1 MKALKTWMGRP
12 WPPLALALLTALAVH
27 LLALAYGQ
35 LAAGRLAAGGQRS
48 PVPPPHDD
56 TPELLEFS
64 RQQPLE
70 ETLATVPLPPP
81 STLPPP
87 PDLLPAAAPPQK
99 AGRNQARTKQRQK
112 SQAPRLAPALKRR
125 SPAPRPPLPPDPS
138 QPGRPALVAATDPP
152 ATLAL
157 LLEQARRG
165 EVADLL
171 KPEAAAAATYVTLW
185 ERARPA
191 SALPGAGGP
200 AAQELEL
207 RRLPLAEAR
216 RHSRAAIPRQHQ
228 GVLLGDR
235 LLLLWP
241 EGNQL
246 WLLRVPVANDA
257 ASPS

>member
-35 LAAGRLAAGGQRS
+35 LATSRQAAGRQRS

-70 ETLATVPLPPP
+70 ETRATVPLPPP
-81 STLPPP
+81 SALPPP
-87 PDLLPAAAPPQK
+87 PDMLPAAAPPQK
-99 AGRNQARTKQRQK
+99 AGRNQASAKQRKK
-112 SQAPRLAPALKRR
+112 SQAPRPT
-125 SPAPRPPLPPDPS
+125 LPPEPS

-171 KPEAAAAATYVTLW
+171 KPEAAAAYVTLW

-207 RRLPLAEAR
+207 RSLPLAEAR

-228 GVLLGDR
+228 GVLLEDR

-246 WLLRVPVANDA
+246 WLMRVPVANVA